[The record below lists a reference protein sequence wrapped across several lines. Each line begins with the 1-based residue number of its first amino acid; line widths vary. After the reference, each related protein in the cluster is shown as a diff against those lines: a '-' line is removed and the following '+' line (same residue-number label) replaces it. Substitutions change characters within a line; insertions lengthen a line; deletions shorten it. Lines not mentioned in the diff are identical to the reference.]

1 MKGRIV
7 NQPVRLRRLHDNLFQ
22 SLSFSASVRQS
33 SDSFKLP
40 AMEAEKFVANLSANA
55 LLSQLELHVLPGNL
69 RSLNIVSGQIC
80 GDEHAASPPG
90 MLGVELAGKR

>member
-7 NQPVRLRRLHDNLFQ
+7 NEPVRLLRLHDNLSQ
-22 SLSFSASVRQS
+22 SLSFSASVRGS

-40 AMEAEKFVANLSANA
+40 AIEAEKFIGNLSANA
-55 LLSQLELHVLPGNL
+55 LLGQLEPHVLPGNF
-69 RSLNIVSGQIC
+69 RSSNIVSGQIR
-80 GDEHAASPPG
+80 GDEQVASPPG